1 MKLTEALLSE
11 VSSKPKAIFMAGPA
25 GAGKSFILDKLDLDK
40 FTTINV
46 DDTYEELLRA
56 EFGQEIDFSKMS
68 PDQLSQAGK
77 FMAQARKATDNKLAS
92 AKEMFDD
99 IIIDGT
105 GAAPNP
111 LLKKKKDLEDLG
123 YDTFMFALYVSPMTS
138 LKRNNDRSRSLPT
151 SAVLG
156 SWAGIAGSVDQYAQ
170 EFGKNFVLIDNDPE
184 GADTSFD
191 PEATKKAFP
200 MPRGKDKSPEE
211 IEKSRKKKEELN
223 NKIAGLLSKDRPAV
237 SFEEA
242 KTRLNQFLNL

>member
-25 GAGKSFILDKLDLDK
+25 GAGKSTILDKLDLDS

-46 DDTYEELLRA
+46 DDTYEELLKT
-56 EFGQEIDFSKMS
+56 EFGKEIDFSKMT

-111 LLKKKKDLEDLG
+111 LLKKKKELEELG
-123 YDTFMFALYVSPMTS
+123 YDTFMFTLYVSPMTS
-138 LKRNNDRSRSLPT
+138 LKRNHDRSRSLP
-151 SAVLG
+151 SGAVLS
-156 SWAGIAGSVDQYAQ
+156 SWAGIAKSIDQYSQ

-184 GADTSFD
+184 EADKSFD
-191 PEATKKAFP
+191 PEAIKKAFP
-200 MPRGKDKSPEE
+200 MPRGRDKSPEE

-223 NKIAGLLSKDRPAV
+223 NQITSLLDKDRPV
-237 SFEEA
+237 VDFDEA
-242 KTRLNQFLNL
+242 KKRLNQFLNQ

>member
-1 MKLTEALLSE
+1 MKLVEALLSE
-11 VSSKPKAIFMAGPA
+11 ASSNPKAIFMAGPA
-25 GAGKSFILDKLDLDK
+25 GAGKSSILGDLGLDS

-56 EFGQEIDFSKMS
+56 EFGQDIDFSKMT

-105 GAAPNP
+105 GASPNP
-111 LLKKKKDLEDLG
+111 LLKKKKDLEELG

-138 LKRNNDRSRSLPT
+138 LKRNAARSRSLPT

-156 SWAGIAGSVDQYAQ
+156 SWAGIANSIDQYAQ

-191 PEATKKAFP
+191 PEAIKKDFP
-200 MPRGKDKSPEE
+200 MPKGKEKSPEE
-211 IEKSRKKKEELN
+211 IEKSREKREELN
-223 NKIAGLLSKDRPAV
+223 NRITGLLSKDRPVV

-242 KTRLNQFLNL
+242 KTRLNQFLSL

>member
-191 PEATKKAFP
+191 PEAIKKAFP

>member
-1 MKLTEALLSE
+1 MKLVEALLSE
-11 VSSKPKAIFMAGPA
+11 ASSKPKAIFMAGPA
-25 GAGKSFILDKLDLDK
+25 GAGKSSILGDLGLDS

-56 EFGQEIDFSKMS
+56 EFGQDIDFSKMT

-105 GAAPNP
+105 GASPNP
-111 LLKKKKDLEDLG
+111 LLKKKKDLEELG

-138 LKRNNDRSRSLPT
+138 LKRNAARSRSLPT

-156 SWAGIAGSVDQYAQ
+156 SWAGIANSIDQYAQ

-184 GADTSFD
+184 AI
-191 PEATKKAFP
+191 KKAFP
-200 MPRGKDKSPEE
+200 MPKGKDKSPEE
-211 IEKSRKKKEELN
+211 IEKSREKREELN
-223 NKIAGLLSKDRPAV
+223 NKITGLLSKDRPVV

-242 KTRLNQFLNL
+242 KTRLNQFLSL